1 MEKLLT
7 RKEAAKLLGISIDTL
22 DAGEDKRPG
31 FLRSI
36 CRERL
41 RLLYGT
47 KPSGIH
53 SPVNAQSKAK
63 GSQYRHDLQNSES
76 SGTKVTSLI

>member
-1 MEKLLT
+1 MTKSPASNTRRPEDRDLGPMWPVTQRLL
-7 RKEAAKLLGISIDTL
+7 R
-22 DAGEDKRPG
+22 
-31 FLRSI
+31 
-36 CRERL
+36 RERL